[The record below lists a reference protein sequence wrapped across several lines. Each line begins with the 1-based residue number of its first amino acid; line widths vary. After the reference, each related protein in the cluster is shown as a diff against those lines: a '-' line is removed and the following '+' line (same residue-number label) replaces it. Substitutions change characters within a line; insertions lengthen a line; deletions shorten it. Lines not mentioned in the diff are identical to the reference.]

1 VSPDLLDAI
10 CRLASRL
17 PATAVRRAALGLR
30 GQDPPLD
37 VQRLAVLA
45 GQGLDPDNRG
55 LLDTL
60 LRTWASSDRQPR
72 GPEVAAALEAAAH
85 QDRRL
90 RAEVQLELVWT
101 GPSSVGSGLRQTEQL
116 LYDLI
121 DSARASILV
130 VAFAAYRVPTL
141 VQALRRAL
149 DRQVRVTFVLE
160 DREESGGKVTVSAA
174 EALKTLDSSA
184 VQVYAWPLYRRPRNE
199 RGEHGSLHAKFVVV
213 DGERLFLSS
222 ANLTEFAMT
231 LNAELGVLISGG
243 DTPRQALDHVLALIR
258 EGTLSQVAAR

>member
-1 VSPDLLDAI
+1 MNPDLLEAI

-17 PATAVRRAALGLR
+17 PSSALRQVALWMR
-30 GQDPPLD
+30 EHDTPSDL
-37 VQRLAVLA
+37 QRHAPLA
-45 GQGLDPDNRG
+45 GHSLDPDNRA
-55 LLDTL
+55 LLSTL
-60 LRTWASSDRQPR
+60 LQTWASADGHPR
-72 GPEVAAALEAAAH
+72 GTEVAAALEAAAH
-85 QDRRL
+85 QDQRL

-101 GPSSVGSGLRQTEQL
+101 GPSSVGSGLRQTEQV

-121 DSARASILV
+121 DSARTSILV
-130 VAFAAYRVPTL
+130 VAFAAYRVATL

-160 DREESGGKVTVSAA
+160 DREESGGKVTIGAA
-174 EALKTLDSSA
+174 EALKTLDSPA
-184 VQVYAWPLYRRPRNE
+184 VQVYTWPLPRRPRNE

-213 DGERLFLSS
+213 DGERLFLTS

-243 DTPRQALDHVLALIR
+243 DVPRQALGHVLTLIR
-258 EGTLSQVAAR
+258 DGTLSPVSGR